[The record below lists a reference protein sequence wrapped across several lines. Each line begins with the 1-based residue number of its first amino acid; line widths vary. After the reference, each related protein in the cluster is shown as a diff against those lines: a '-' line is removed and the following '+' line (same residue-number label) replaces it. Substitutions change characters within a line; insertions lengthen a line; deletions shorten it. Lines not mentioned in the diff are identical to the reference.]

1 MQKIGVPSIIF
12 LKDKLRKL
20 KNNIIVHWFKEEQSL
35 KKKKRICGT
44 KIILRFNPR
53 LD

>member
-35 KKKKRICGT
+35 KKKKESAGQ
-44 KIILRFNPR
+44 KLY
-53 LD
+53 